1 MVIPAAPAAACFA
14 IHPLILNS
22 FAVLSTPIIL
32 CEKFGAGYI
41 ALPLLA
47 SASSSEIYC
56 CVGRWLFDV
65 RMLHVSSLS
74 MMCSAIYSYSLYILC
89 SVVLHGMSVFV

>member
-32 CEKFGAGYI
+32 CEKPFM
-41 ALPLLA
+41 
-47 SASSSEIYC
+47 SSSQVRCWVYRVASLCEIYC
-56 CVGRWLFDV
+56 CVG
-65 RMLHVSSLS
+65 H
-74 MMCSAIYSYSLYILC
+74 
-89 SVVLHGMSVFV
+89 